1 MTVIYSIQNSL
12 IFLDNQFLLMYREIA
27 INNVLIEITIVKI
40 HYIEFHTKSFTRISM
55 SLKKIKSG

>member
-12 IFLDNQFLLMYREIA
+12 IFLDNQFLLLYREIA

-40 HYIEFHTKSFTRISM
+40 HYIKFHTKSFTRISM
-55 SLKKIKSG
+55 SLKKN